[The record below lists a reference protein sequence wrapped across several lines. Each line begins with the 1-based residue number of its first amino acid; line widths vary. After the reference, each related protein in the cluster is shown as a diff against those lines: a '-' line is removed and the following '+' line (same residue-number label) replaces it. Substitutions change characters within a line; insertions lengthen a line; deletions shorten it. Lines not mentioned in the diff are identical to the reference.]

1 MDFHSMIFGVYSL
14 LCLIEDA
21 VEGLVEPFENADE
34 DPSVI
39 SDNFGSMAD
48 DAFQRMGLRCFL
60 SRFHI
65 KNE

>member
-1 MDFHSMIFGVYSL
+1 MIFRVYPFL
-14 LCLIEDA
+14 RLIEDA
-21 VEGLVEPFENADE
+21 VEGLVEPFENANE

-39 SDNFGSMAD
+39 CDNFGSMAD
-48 DAFQRMGLRCFL
+48 DAFQRMGLGCFL